1 MKIDVLTTFPNI
13 FDSYMCESMMK
24 EAQKKGKLQF
34 FAHDLRDWTHDVHR
48 TTDDY
53 VYGGGD
59 GLIMK
64 CAPIFDA
71 VDSLFAGDKPRTI
84 IAAPQGEVLSDK
96 LACELSK
103 EDALLFICGHYE
115 GLDERVYSLADDVIS
130 IGDYVLTS
138 GELGVQ
144 VIVDAVVRKIPGVLG
159 AENGA
164 VNESFTQYLLEHPQ
178 YTRPDNFRGMEV
190 PKVLLQGNHKKIA
203 AFNREESIR
212 RTWELRPDL
221 IEMALRNNALD
232 ESDLKT
238 LEKVKVQAART
249 EKHGV

>member
-1 MKIDVLTTFPNI
+1 MKIDVLTTFPNV
-13 FDSYMCESMMK
+13 FDSYMNESMMK
-24 EAQKKGKLQF
+24 QAQKKGKLEF
-34 FAHDLRDWTHDVHR
+34 FAHNLRDWTHDAHR

-64 CAPIFDA
+64 CEPIFEA
-71 VDSLFAGDKPRTI
+71 IDSLFPENKPRTV
-84 IAAPQGEVLSDK
+84 IAAPQGKVLNDK
-96 LACELSK
+96 IACDLSR

-144 VIVDAVVRKIPGVLG
+144 VIIDAVVRKIPGVLG

-164 VNESFTQYLLEHPQ
+164 VNESFTQFLLEHPQ
-178 YTRPDNFRGMEV
+178 YTRPENYRGMKV
-190 PKVLLQGNHKKIA
+190 PEVLLQGNHKKIDA
-203 AFNREESIR
+203 YNRQESIR
-212 RTWELRPDL
+212 RTWNLRPDL
-221 IEMALRNNALD
+221 IELALRNNALD
-232 ESDLKT
+232 DADLKT
-238 LEKVKVQAART
+238 LENVKQQAPRFY
-249 EKHGV
+249 EHGV

>member
-13 FDSYMCESMMK
+13 FDSYMRESMMK
-24 EAQKKGKLQF
+24 EAQKKGKLEF
-34 FAHDLRDWTHDVHR
+34 CAHNLRDWTHDAHR

-64 CAPIFDA
+64 CEPIFEA
-71 VDSLFAGDKPRTI
+71 VDSLFGEKKPHTI

-96 LACELSK
+96 IACELSK

-178 YTRPDNFRGMEV
+178 YTRPENFRGMKV
-190 PKVLLQGNHKKIA
+190 PNVLLQGNHKKIA

-221 IEMALRNNALD
+221 IEMALRNNALKT
-232 ESDLKT
+232 SDLKT
-238 LEKVKVQAART
+238 LEKVKVQAA
-249 EKHGV
+249 